1 MAPRVSPVGQSDQEK
16 LQKDGVE
23 VFCKLNENGQDGPG
37 PRLRRGRNGSGPRFK
52 QL

>member
-23 VFCKLNENGQDGPG
+23 VFCKLNENGQEGMA
-37 PRLRRGRNGSGPRFK
+37 LQRGKTILVST
-52 QL
+52 